1 MGTRLTKV
9 IKSVDTLTRQL
20 QSSGVRELIKTVP
33 AVIAANRKLKDAINF
48 ANDDNHTR
56 AVATLRTAIAAFTK
70 IADQLDRKKNAR
82 NARGLKGKSDE

>member
-33 AVIAANRKLKDAINF
+33 PVIAANRKLKDAIGF
-48 ANDDNHTR
+48 VNDGNHTR
-56 AVATLRTAIAAFTK
+56 AVATLRTAIAAFEK
-70 IADQLDRKKNAR
+70 IADQLDSKEKRPQRTRAERKKY
-82 NARGLKGKSDE
+82 E